1 MRRCMGAHKCWI
13 PDHELEALARSLF
26 PEIQAYFESE
36 EGKREFAAWQ
46 EEQQAIKRK
55 ATATGQ

>member
-1 MRRCMGAHKCWI
+1 MGADKCWI

>member
-1 MRRCMGAHKCWI
+1 MGAHKCWI

-46 EEQQAIKRK
+46 EEQQATKRK
-55 ATATGQ
+55 ATATEQ